1 MSTMLRVAGTLLPVD
16 VQCRRFVT
24 ANRYD
29 LAETGY
35 GRALLAAMS
44 DMDRLQ
50 EVEALKSLGDLNVE
64 KGRLHKTEASRNLE
78 RGLNLYRAALL
89 RCEDPGE
96 GESLVHRVKLAEKLK
111 QNTPIAGSHGD
122 TVIPTVARTSEIFQ
136 YLDKTWANGGHM
148 DSILDG
154 FTKFLV
160 EGITESNKLLEVEA
174 IKSLGDVN
182 LKRGRDLKEPRHL
195 TKATALYS
203 TAQERCDDPHGKTV
217 LSHRL
222 LHAAKVR
229 RDMQAVKRRVTSKG
243 NKESYKLPPVRQC
256 VGVHSEDGN
265 VLASTPRLYKE
276 HLQRGDE
283 AVRRRDLDSAE
294 QHFSAALRIVHVRDP
309 SGLQYAN
316 EVPPLHKLGDVY
328 CRRGC
333 QTGDG
338 GDFVKAAALYQAAV
352 ARSGD
357 GVLNTDIDETIVEME
372 ILFIKHALGIIT
384 VNIKGENSHKYRD
397 SLYKM
402 RNQIKQEMETIDK
415 ELNPYIHDEESQLAR
430 EIEAKRADAVR
441 GLFEKIAEDRK
452 ALITQLVDECI
463 AVMGPPP
470 CKYALIG
477 LGSQATGLVTPYSD
491 LEFAILIEEEN
502 EANVTYFRRLTHYLH
517 LKVVNLGE
525 TILPAMGITS
535 LNDFYSDDPLDNWF
549 YDSVTP
555 RGFAFDGSMP
565 KASKTPLGR
574 QETSNK
580 PASELIRTPRNMAG
594 ILKNDASLYLKEG
607 YHLAGVLRNAC
618 LTTGEQSLLDDYADI
633 VAETLQIHGGEMA
646 RSLAKE
652 MIVENW
658 TSPENERPTGTL
670 LDVKKEIYRF
680 PSLAVDCLAL
690 CSGITPT
697 TVWKT
702 IEEMET
708 KGVVSAENAHH
719 LKVLVS
725 ISAELR
731 LRTYIAN
738 GGQKENLSA
747 LSAMTTSNDGSIYQT
762 SDLQKVFYISDVK
775 QLFRYY
781 FTAIPLE
788 KLMSGE
794 QIPLEDKFLLLIIS
808 IRVGLFL
815 HIKLFDN
822 SPMVKGDLYHLY
834 HHNMDAVKCYQEAQ
848 HNLAAGPNQAAL
860 LSKLGSSWASLG
872 NYRKAIDYHEEAF
885 EMLKIFYNSST
896 KHPMFEYLLHKLGN
910 AWYELADY
918 QKAIS
923 YFKRALNMSKNKYGH
938 DTAHPDIARALSGLG
953 LACQMLG
960 DHTKAL
966 DYFQQTLTIHRTLY
980 GASREH
986 VETAS
991 ALHNVGLGL
1000 YCKGDLKKSVMILE
1014 QALQMRKNLY
1024 GQSTAHKDI
1033 AISLEVLGGAWHEL
1047 GDPKKAIG
1055 YREMALMMY
1064 RAIYGET
1071 EAHPDIASTLG
1082 SLAASWIYLDKNKAI
1097 RYAQQALDMSK
1108 TLGNDKHDDTAN
1120 AFNNLGSVWWKLG
1133 EHKKAISCY
1142 EEALHILRSIHG
1154 ERAAHPRI
1162 AVCLNNFGTVYGE
1175 MGLHEKAIRYCDQ
1188 ALRMYKNVHGPST
1201 EHADIAQC
1209 LNNVGAGFNELGDH
1223 RKAFEYFEQAL
1234 GIYKSIFGPAAS
1246 HPKIAET
1253 MNNQGYAW
1261 HFLGDYRKAINYY
1274 SRGLEMYKAVYGE
1287 TTAHADIAVCLGNL
1301 GTAYMSLGDYRKA
1314 LGCYN
1319 QSLQVLRTIYGPNS
1333 AHPFIAATLSLIGLV

>member
-24 ANRYD
+24 AKRYD

-50 EVEALKSLGDLNVE
+50 EVEVLKSLGDLKVE

-78 RGLNLYRAALL
+78 QGLNLYRAALL

-96 GESLVHRVKLAEKLK
+96 GESLVHRIKLAEKLRQK
-111 QNTPIAGSHGD
+111 THMAGSTSD
-122 TVIPTVARTSEIFQ
+122 TKLNSVARTSEIFQ
-136 YLDKTWANGGHM
+136 DLDKAWAKGGHL

-160 EGITESNKLLEVEA
+160 EGITEEKKLLEVEA

-182 LKRGRDLKEPRHL
+182 LRRGRDLKEPRHL
-195 TKATALYS
+195 TNATALYS
-203 TAQERCDDPHGKTV
+203 TALGRCDDPHGKTV
-217 LSHRL
+217 LTHRL
-222 LHAAKVR
+222 LHAAKMKLKDRNANKWLSSGPGKVSKSHDLAAADNVR
-229 RDMQAVKRRVTSKG
+229 
-243 NKESYKLPPVRQC
+243 E
-256 VGVHSEDGN
+256 
-265 VLASTPRLYKE
+265 YKE
-276 HLQRGDE
+276 HFKTGKK
-283 AVRRRDLDSAE
+283 AVRNGDLDSAE
-294 QHFSAALRIVHVRDP
+294 KHFAAALRRVHFRDP
-309 SGLQYAN
+309 TVQQYGR
-316 EVPPLHKLGDVY
+316 EVLPLHKLGDVY

-338 GDFVKAAALYQAAV
+338 GDFVKAAALYQAAA

-357 GVLNTDIDETIVEME
+357 EDSRDNLRKAVKETDTLFLKYTLHATDTKSGESTCEQKLNLREM
-372 ILFIKHALGIIT
+372 
-384 VNIKGENSHKYRD
+384 RD
-397 SLYKM
+397 
-402 RNQIKQEMETIDK
+402 QIKQEMETIDR
-415 ELNPYIHDEESQLAR
+415 ELNPYKHAEESQLAR
-430 EIEAKRADAVR
+430 DIEAKRAEAVR
-441 GLFEKIAEDRK
+441 KLFERIAKDRQVF
-452 ALITQLVDECI
+452 IGQLVDECI

-491 LEFAILIEEEN
+491 LEFAILVEEEN

-525 TILPAMGITS
+525 TILPAMGIKS

-574 QETSNK
+574 QGTSTE
-580 PASELIRTPRNMAG
+580 PASDLIRSPKNMAA
-594 ILKNDASLYLKEG
+594 ILEKDISVYLKEG
-607 YHLAGVLRNAC
+607 YHLAGVLRNVCFIA
-618 LTTGEQSLLDDYADI
+618 GEQSLVGDYADI
-633 VAETLQIHGGEMA
+633 LVDTMKVYGAEIAH
-646 RSLAKE
+646 RLAKE
-652 MIVENW
+652 MIFHNW
-658 TSPENERPTGTL
+658 TQGQLPTGTL
-670 LDVKKEIYRF
+670 LDVKREIYRF

-702 IEEMET
+702 VEEMET
-708 KGVVSAENAHH
+708 TGVVSAENAHH

-747 LSAMTTSNDGSIYQT
+747 LSALNISPDKSIYQT

-815 HIKLFDN
+815 DIKLFDN

-980 GASREH
+980 GAIREH

-1133 EHKKAISCY
+1133 ENKKAISCY
-1142 EEALHILRSIHG
+1142 QEARHILRSIHG
-1154 ERAAHPRI
+1154 ERAAHPKI
-1162 AVCLNNFGTVYGE
+1162 AVSLNNLGTVYGE
-1175 MGLHEKAIRYCDQ
+1175 MGLHEKAIRYFDQ
-1188 ALRMYKNVHGPST
+1188 ALRMYKTVHGPRT

-1234 GIYKSIFGPAAS
+1234 GIYKSFFGPAAS

-1301 GTAYMSLGDYRKA
+1301 GTAYMRLGDYRKA

-1333 AHPFIAATLSLIGLV
+1333 AHPFIAGTLSLIGLVRDKLGITGKP